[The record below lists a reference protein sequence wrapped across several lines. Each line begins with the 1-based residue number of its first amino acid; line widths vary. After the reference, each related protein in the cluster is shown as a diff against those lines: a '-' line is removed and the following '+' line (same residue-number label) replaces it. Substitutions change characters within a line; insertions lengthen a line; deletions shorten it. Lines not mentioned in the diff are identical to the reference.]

1 MSKKVVKPID
11 VVKVS
16 KRLQDFDED
25 CGDVITNLKAQKLAY
40 YAQGVSYAMLG
51 TPLFD
56 DDFEAW
62 LHGPVIPSLYDELKQ
77 FENRQIEI
85 KTDYDDKLF
94 SKEQLDV
101 IVRTYKTFGQYSA
114 WKLRDMTHQ
123 ELPWK
128 NTKRNQVISK
138 ELIRS
143 YFMAKYA
150 KTT

>member
-1 MSKKVVKPID
+1 M
-11 VVKVS
+11 
-16 KRLQDFDED
+16 RR
-25 CGDVITNLKAQKLAY
+25 
-40 YAQGVSYAMLG
+40 GVSYAMLG

>member
-11 VVKVS
+11 VVKVL